1 MFIYTVYT
9 HTVYSPSY
17 VLIITTAA
25 ILIILLQTFET
36 HEKRTHTHKQ
46 TNKHFT
52 VLSLASIKLAVAI
65 TLLRS
70 ITYCPGVSLAVLF
83 RADTGT
89 EGNPTWNGTQ

>member
-25 ILIILLQTFET
+25 ILIILL
-36 HEKRTHTHKQ
+36 HSKRMRKEHTHKQ